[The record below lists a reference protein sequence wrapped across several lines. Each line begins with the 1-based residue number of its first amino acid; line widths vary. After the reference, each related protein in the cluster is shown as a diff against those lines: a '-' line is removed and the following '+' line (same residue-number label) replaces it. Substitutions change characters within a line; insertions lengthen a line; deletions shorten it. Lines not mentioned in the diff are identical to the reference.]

1 MAKVQARLRASAS
14 SVQHPADHLDPG
26 GTQGVGTPSGEGAGV
41 GLGVDD
47 AGHPGVEQGLGA
59 RTGAAGVV
67 AGLEAD
73 VGGAAAGPLTG
84 PGERVHLGV
93 RGARAAVVA
102 LADHG
107 TVAVDDD
114 GADAGVGVGLRAERG
129 QLEGTAHQR
138 GVALVVQLAHVLPLV
153 LGSCRASSGAV
164 AWSEA
169 RLPAAGLLTRL
180 TCASPVPLQRAP
192 AGHLG

>member
-1 MAKVQARLRASAS
+1 MPPRARS
-14 SVQHPADHLDPG
+14 PAPG
-26 GTQGVGTPSGEGAGV
+26 Q
-41 GLGVDD
+41 
-47 AGHPGVEQGLGA
+47 
-59 RTGAAGVV
+59 
-67 AGLEAD
+67 
-73 VGGAAAGPLTG
+73 
-84 PGERVHLGV
+84 RVHLGV

-114 GADAGVGVGLRAERG
+114 AADAGVGVGQRAEDG
-129 QLEGTAHQR
+129 QLEGTADQR

-164 AWSEA
+164 TWSEA
-169 RLPAAGLLTRL
+169 GPWPAGLRTRL
-180 TCASPVPLQRAP
+180 ARASPVPLQRAP